1 MFWTDSGQVAEE
13 AIKALERDRRV
24 VVPGKFN
31 QATALGG
38 QHAPRGLLL
47 RLGSR
52 LYPVGK

>member
-24 VVPGKFN
+24 VVPGSSTR
-31 QATALGG
+31 ATALGG